1 MLYRAVN
8 IRFTPIG
15 FHGSEVDAVLVVV
28 VFEFKEDEVKISMMY
43 KTSLTNSIVM
53 VKLVLYKVHVPRKI
67 MLELFPLL
75 INLAL
80 CTSI

>member
-15 FHGSEVDAVLVVV
+15 LHGSEVDAVLVVV
-28 VFEFKEDEVKISMMY
+28 VFESREDEVEISMMY

>member
-1 MLYRAVN
+1 
-8 IRFTPIG
+8 
-15 FHGSEVDAVLVVV
+15 LVVV
-28 VFEFKEDEVKISMMY
+28 VFESREDEVEISMMY

>member
-1 MLYRAVN
+1 M
-8 IRFTPIG
+8 
-15 FHGSEVDAVLVVV
+15 VVV
-28 VFEFKEDEVKISMMY
+28 VFELKEDEVKISMMY